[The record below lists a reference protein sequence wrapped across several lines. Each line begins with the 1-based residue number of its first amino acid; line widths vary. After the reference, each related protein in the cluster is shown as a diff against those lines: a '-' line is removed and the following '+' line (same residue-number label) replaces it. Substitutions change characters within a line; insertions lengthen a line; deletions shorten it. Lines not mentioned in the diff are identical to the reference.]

1 MRVLL
6 IEDDVMIGQVVQA
19 ALRDAAY
26 AADWV
31 EDGERGISAMACQEY
46 DIVLLD
52 LGLPRKSGIDVLR
65 DIRARGSVIP
75 VVILTARD
83 ALDDRVSGLDAGADD
98 YLVKPFEMA
107 EMLARMRAVW
117 RRKGGAASSALRN
130 GTLCLDLN
138 TRQAQ
143 IANEAPIP
151 LTGREFSLL
160 QALMMRPG
168 AILSRAELEER
179 IYGWGDEVESNAV
192 EYLIHALRKKLGAAA
207 IRNVRGLGWLVP
219 KQD

>member
-6 IEDDVMIGQVVQA
+6 IEDDVMIGQVLQD

-31 EDGERGISAMACQEY
+31 EAGEQGLNAIDCQQY

-52 LGLPRKSGIDVLR
+52 LGLPRKSGVEVLR
-65 DIRARGSVIP
+65 EIRARGNVVP

-83 ALDDRVSGLDAGADD
+83 ALEDRVAGLDAGADD

-117 RRKGGAASSALRN
+117 RRRGGMASSVLRS
-130 GTLCLDLN
+130 GTLALDLG
-138 TRQAQ
+138 TRQAS
-143 IANEAPIP
+143 IADQAPIA
-151 LTGREFSLL
+151 LTSREFSLL
-160 QALMMRPG
+160 QALMTRPG

-179 IYGWGDEVESNAV
+179 IYGWGEEVESNAI
-192 EYLIHALRKKLGAAA
+192 EFLIHALRKKLGTAT
-207 IRNVRGLGWLVP
+207 IRNVRGVGWLVP

>member
-6 IEDDVMIGQVVQA
+6 IEDDVMIGQVVQD

-65 DIRARGSVIP
+65 DIRARGSVVP

-117 RRKGGAASSALRN
+117 RRKGGAASSVLRN
-130 GTLCLDLN
+130 GSLCLDLN

-143 IANEAPIP
+143 IADGAPIT

-192 EYLIHALRKKLGAAA
+192 EYLIHGLRKKLGAAA